1 MNYVLKTYSAGFN
14 RLLNHF
20 YCSRRFWFVR
30 FLWFEYLFKFKW
42 NDNLAFSFV
51 YLNALWK
58 WLNIKASDSI
68 GNTSYMVARVI
79 RAKINRFWLISMS
92 MHPGVSSRWRIQLH
106 CSRELMNIYS
116 TPMWRQY
123 VCSRRRNI
131 SRSGSDFSLPPMNV
145 VDGNLKVRSMSL
157 SSMIINQI
165 TMINS

>member
-1 MNYVLKTYSAGFN
+1 MYELSSENLLSKLKYYILLSSGRS
-14 RLLNHF
+14 RL
-20 YCSRRFWFVR
+20 VR
-30 FLWFEYLFKFKW
+30 ILWLEYLFKWMTTPLFLQLSTFLFKC
-42 NDNLAFSFV
+42 S
-51 YLNALWK
+51 
-58 WLNIKASDSI
+58 NIKSSDSI
-68 GNTSYMVARVI
+68 GSTSYMVARVR

-92 MHPGVSSRWRIQLH
+92 MQPGVSRRWRIQLH

-131 SRSGSDFSLPPMNV
+131 SRSGNDFSLPPMNV

-165 TMINS
+165 TRINS